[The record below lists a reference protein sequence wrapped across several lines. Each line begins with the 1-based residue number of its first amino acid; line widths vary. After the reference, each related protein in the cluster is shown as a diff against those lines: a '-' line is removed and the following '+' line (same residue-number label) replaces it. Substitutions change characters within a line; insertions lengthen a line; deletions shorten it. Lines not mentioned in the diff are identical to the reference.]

1 MKKAISV
8 ISVVLILSIMVI
20 GLSLSTSAEE
30 VKGWCGDN
38 LTWVYETS
46 TNTLTISGT
55 GPMDDFNY
63 DYNKAYT
70 YLDYWGVLFKDAIQ
84 HVVIEEGVTSIGDSA
99 FFECNRMKSVEI
111 PNSVD
116 SIGPYAFYGC
126 HNLTDIRI
134 LVSVEF
140 IGSSAFCSSGVNTI
154 DYMGTEEQW
163 QKINKSHR
171 WDIGIG
177 SYTVQYHN
185 DHIYDSGIQIDET
198 THGEICV
205 CGKAQIQE
213 HVYDSEKD
221 LKCNL
226 CGYSRAKFGE
236 IGSDDEA
243 MIILIATSLLALGG
257 LIAFVVDAKKD

>member
-1 MKKAISV
+1 MKKAISI

-30 VKGWCGDN
+30 VKGWWGDN
-38 LTWVYETS
+38 LTWVYESS
-46 TNTLTISGT
+46 THTLTISGN
-55 GPMDDFNY
+55 GPMDDFK
-63 DYNKAYT
+63 YNKAYT
-70 YLDYWGVLFKDAIQ
+70 YLDYWGVLLKDAIQ
-84 HVVIEEGVTSIGDSA
+84 HVVIEEGVTSIGDYA
-99 FFECNRMKSVEI
+99 FFKCSQLRSVEI
-111 PNSVD
+111 PNSVV
-116 SIGPYAFYGC
+116 SIGMEVFYGC
-126 HNLTDIRI
+126 HDLTDIRI
-134 LVSVEF
+134 PVSVEF
-140 IGSSAFCSSGVNTI
+140 IGAGAFDSTGVTTI
-154 DYMGTEEQW
+154 DYMGTEKQW
-163 QKINKSHR
+163 EKINKSLR
-171 WDIGIG
+171 WDRGIG

-185 DHIYDSGIQIDET
+185 DHVYDSGIQIDET
-198 THGEICV
+198 THVEMCV